1 MVAPGTGFLLNNEMT
16 DFGAPG
22 TANEPEPFKRPRSS
36 MSPTIVVRKGE
47 PVLVTGAA
55 GGARI
60 IMGVLNS
67 IVGLVD
73 FDLNIGQ
80 ALDAERVD
88 ALLGV
93 TGPPFPLELEDGRV
107 DENVE
112 IELVRARPHHHP
124 EQRDR
129 VLRPAAN
136 ECHRGGARNGQEPR
150 SERPSHR
157 QRGARPGVSV
167 DGSPAAGVSMR
178 HPLGGI

>member
-1 MVAPGTGFLLNNEMT
+1 MGYAGGVLPNHSRVDRAAYVADP

-60 IMGVLNS
+60 IMGVLNA

-88 ALLGV
+88 ALVGV
-93 TGPPFPLELEDGRV
+93 TGPPFTLELEDGRV
-107 DENVE
+107 DEDVE
-112 IELVRARPHHHP
+112 IALTRRGHVITPNSEIEYFIRPRMNATGVELGTGKNLGVSDPRT
-124 EQRDR
+124 D
-129 VLRPAAN
+129 N
-136 ECHRGGARNGQEPR
+136 GARAQE
-150 SERPSHR
+150 
-157 QRGARPGVSV
+157 
-167 DGSPAAGVSMR
+167 
-178 HPLGGI
+178 